1 MQKIL
6 RDYSDIENGLKNK
19 SVRFLCFCPLF
30 VFVFFGGGGEL
41 LALGNLLLADNLR
54 KTVVC
59 VHCFEFGEL
68 KDFVVKTF

>member
-1 MQKIL
+1 MDLKINL
-6 RDYSDIENGLKNK
+6 SAFCAF
-19 SVRFLCFCPLF
+19 VPFLCR
-30 VFVFFGGGGEL
+30 FFGGGGEL

>member
-1 MQKIL
+1 MDLKINL
-6 RDYSDIENGLKNK
+6 SAFCAF
-19 SVRFLCFCPLF
+19 VPFLCR
-30 VFVFFGGGGEL
+30 FFLGGGGEL

>member
-1 MQKIL
+1 MDLKINL
-6 RDYSDIENGLKNK
+6 SA
-19 SVRFLCFCPLF
+19 FCAF
-30 VFVFFGGGGEL
+30 VFFWFFFFGGGGEL